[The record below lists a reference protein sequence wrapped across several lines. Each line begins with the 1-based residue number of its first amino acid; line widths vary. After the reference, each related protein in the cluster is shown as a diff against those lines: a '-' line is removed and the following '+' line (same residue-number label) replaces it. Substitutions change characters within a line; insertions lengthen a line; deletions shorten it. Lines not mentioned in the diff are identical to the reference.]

1 VRVLI
6 DYRPALRERSGVGE
20 YTHQL
25 ARALVAAYAPTNGV
39 APLELTLF
47 SSSWKDRFVPD
58 RELAGAAAID
68 RRVPVGVL
76 NFAWHRLG
84 WPPAETI
91 AGAAFDVAHSSHP
104 LLMPARDA
112 AQVIT
117 IHDLDFLSHPER
129 TRAEIRR
136 DYPAL
141 VRAHARR
148 ADAIIVSSAFAAGEV
163 AARLRVEP
171 ERIAICAA
179 GAPAWAPRTDA
190 PRGGYVLFFG
200 TLEPRKN
207 IGGLLDAY
215 ERLIARRGG
224 SGSARLPDLVIAGR
238 ATDAAAPWLDRIG
251 RAPLAGR
258 VRYAGY
264 VDPSRRRDLYVGA
277 RMLVQPSF
285 EEGFGMTVLE
295 AMSLGVPVVAAR
307 RGSLP
312 EVVGDAGP
320 LVDPESPDDIAAAI
334 DRLAADDAFADACG
348 ARGRVRAAAF
358 TWTAT
363 AQRVYETYQR
373 AMERRAR
380 RSGSS

>member
-6 DYRPALRERSGVGE
+6 DYRPALRQRTGVGE

-25 ARALVAAYAPTNGV
+25 ARALASSFAPANGTR
-39 APLELTLF
+39 PLELTLF
-47 SSSWKDRFVPD
+47 SSSWKDRFAPGA
-58 RELAGAAAID
+58 ELAGAAAID
-68 RRVPVGVL
+68 RRVPVGLL

-84 WPPAETI
+84 WPPAEWL

-141 VRAHARR
+141 VGAHARR
-148 ADAIIVSSAFAAGEV
+148 ADAIIVSSAFTAGEV
-163 AARLRVEP
+163 ERRLGVDRD
-171 ERIAICAA
+171 RIGVCPA
-179 GAPAWAPRTDA
+179 GAPEWTPRANAPAD
-190 PRGGYVLFFG
+190 GYVLFLG

-207 IGGLLDAY
+207 LGGLLDAY
-215 ERLIARRGG
+215 ERALAAER
-224 SGSARLPDLVIAGR
+224 SNPSSKLPDLVVAGR
-238 ATDAAAPWLDRIG
+238 ATGAAAPWLDRIG

-258 VRYAGY
+258 VRYVGY
-264 VDPSRRRDLYVGA
+264 VEPDARRELYAGA
-277 RMLVQPSF
+277 RLLVQPSF

-312 EVVGDAGP
+312 EVLGDAGL
-320 LVDPESPDDIAAAI
+320 LVDPESADEIAAAI
-334 DRLAADDAFADACG
+334 RRIATDVRFAAECAG
-348 ARGRVRAAAF
+348 KGRARAAAF

-363 AQRVYETYQR
+363 ADRVYRTYQQ
-373 AMERRAR
+373 AMARRAR
-380 RSGSS
+380 RG